1 MEREVIFC
9 TRSPK
14 LKLVLTIV
22 NGSLPSQRKKRD
34 GGGGWWL
41 VGLASR
47 WSIWSSRTMS
57 KSLAFISP
65 LALSLYL
72 LLPRALSH
80 YISSPSLS
88 PSLSLSPLEFDA
100 ADGIASAHILRAMST
115 QKFGQEGRKEGL
127 NFLELDFDFYV
138 GDFLLHAER

>member
-1 MEREVIFC
+1 
-9 TRSPK
+9 
-14 LKLVLTIV
+14 
-22 NGSLPSQRKKRD
+22 
-34 GGGGWWL
+34 
-41 VGLASR
+41 
-47 WSIWSSRTMS
+47 MS

-72 LLPRALSH
+72 FL
-80 YISSPSLS
+80 
-88 PSLSLSPLEFDA
+88 SLSLSPLEFDA
-100 ADGIASAHILRAMST
+100 AYGIASARILWAMST